1 LLVSTLAARVPIE
14 DPQFYLNDPWP
25 TFAEL
30 RRNDPFYY
38 YEPLDCFV
46 ITRSADIRAILASPS
61 FVSSRGI
68 FLNDWKYAAQ
78 AGDSTVTDSFFPK
91 GGEQVGT
98 TDPPRQT
105 ELRRVIAPAFSS
117 RAMKKMTDGLAIDID
132 AMLDEIEPGSIV
144 DWIHYASLVPIKA
157 ATKLIGLPDTDA
169 DRVQFWSDELE
180 KLGGD
185 ITFEELEA
193 AAHEFQ
199 SLQKYIIDNIE
210 IRQQNQKPDDEDLL
224 AVMLNAEL
232 DNDRVSEANV
242 VMFAMTAMAAG
253 SDTTRALLAGM
264 VYHLAQNPEQWELLR
279 GDRSLVPL
287 AIEETLRYVTPARAF
302 GRTAT
307 EDVEINGQAFRAG
320 QRAYCLYM
328 AANRDESVF
337 PDADTFDVTRTQA
350 VQHLAFGAGAHV
362 CAGSRLVRLEAPM
375 LLNALLDRYS
385 RVELA
390 GDATAVVH
398 VIRNSWSTMPV
409 TFHV

>member
-1 LLVSTLAARVPIE
+1 MTSVAAEVPIE
-14 DPQFYLNDPWP
+14 DPHFYMGNPWP
-25 TFAEL
+25 TFARMREE
-30 RRNDPFYY
+30 DPFYY

-46 ITRSADIRAILASPS
+46 LTRVADIRAALSS
-61 FVSSRGI
+61 SSLVSSRGI

-105 ELRRVIAPAFSS
+105 ELRRVIAPAFSP
-117 RAMKKMTDGLAIDID
+117 RAMTKMTAALAADID
-132 AMLDEIEPGSIV
+132 ALLDEITPGEAV
-144 DWIHYASLVPIKA
+144 DWIRYSSLVPIKA
-157 ATKLIGLPDTDA
+157 ATKLIGLPDTDV
-169 DRVQFWSDELE
+169 DKVQFWSDELE

-199 SLQKYIIDNIE
+199 SLQKYIVDNIE
-210 IRQQNQKPDDEDLL
+210 IRMQNQRPEDEDLL
-224 AVMLNAEL
+224 TVLLNAEL
-232 DNDRVSEANV
+232 DGKGVSEANV
-242 VMFAMTAMAAG
+242 VMFAMTAIAAG

-264 VYHLAQNPEQWELLR
+264 VYHLAQHPDQWELLR
-279 GDRSLVPL
+279 NDRSLVPL

-307 EDVEINGQAFRAG
+307 EDVEINGQLIRSG
-320 QRAYCLYM
+320 QRVYCMYM
-328 AANRDESVF
+328 AANRDEDVF
-337 PDADTFDVTRTQA
+337 PDPDKYDVTRKESA
-350 VQHLAFGAGAHV
+350 QHLTFGAGAHV
-362 CAGSRLVRLEAPM
+362 CAGSRLVRLEGPM

-390 GDATAVVH
+390 GEATPVVH

-409 TFHV
+409 VFHV